1 MNEGH
6 SVNCSWCG
14 KRIITKA
21 HEIIKAKRY
30 KSVFGDEH
38 LWLCPGCD
46 SKRHI
51 WETACADAK
60 APSLEARVATLEAQI
75 EGHLIG
81 HELMANQKKYFGMN
95 ADGTYSNPDP
105 ALAQDYHAPRG
116 TCGSCRFSFVPEDG
130 DDAPS
135 FCRSDHRGGYRALPF
150 IKVFGEDEEGS
161 CGDWDAVDGWKAT
174 ALGAEPKEVLESEP
188 PQSILTYGSCPICG
202 GRVMCSKGSPLSES
216 HLISIN
222 GRWVRFCEG
231 CGDAIIECN
240 IEVKP

>member
-60 APSLEARVATLEAQI
+60 APSLEARVATLEVQI

-188 PQSILTYGSCPICG
+188 A
-202 GRVMCSKGSPLSES
+202 K
-216 HLISIN
+216 IN
-222 GRWVRFCEG
+222 KAVAKAVWVRFCELLSDFERIG
-231 CGDAIIECN
+231 EIECGISSEEFAN
-240 IEVKP
+240 WRRVWTRVWNHQEKKETT